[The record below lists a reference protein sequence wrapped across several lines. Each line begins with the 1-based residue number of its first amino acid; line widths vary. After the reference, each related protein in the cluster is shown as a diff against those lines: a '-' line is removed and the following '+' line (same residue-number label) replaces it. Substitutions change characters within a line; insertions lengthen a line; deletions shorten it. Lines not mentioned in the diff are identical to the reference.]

1 MKTIKVLILDSQP
14 IVRHALVSMVNR
26 INNQTDSI
34 QSDSIKDARR
44 ILREHNIDMIILDV
58 DFNDGNG
65 LDFVQH
71 IRKSGYKGKVL
82 FISSNSNPLFYY
94 TAKNVGA
101 NGYILKIEVPSLI
114 NDAIIATY
122 QGDTVFKQ
130 CTTAM
135 YELPDLSGRE
145 SVVFSYLSKGYSN
158 KKISELLSLSSKT
171 ISTYKCRI
179 LKKYNANS
187 IIEIM
192 ELQRA

>member
-1 MKTIKVLILDSQP
+1 MKSIKVLILDNQP
-14 IVRHALVSMVNR
+14 IFRHALVSMVNR
-26 INNQTDSI
+26 INTQTDSI
-34 QSDSIKDARR
+34 QSDSVKDARR
-44 ILREHNIDMIILDV
+44 ILREQNVDMIILDV

-71 IRKSGYKGKVL
+71 IRKGGYKGKVL
-82 FISSNSNPLFYY
+82 FVSSNSNPLFYY
-94 TAKNVGA
+94 IAQNVCA
-101 NGYILKIEVPSLI
+101 NGYILKTEDPSLI
-114 NDAIIATY
+114 NDAIISTY
-122 QGDTVFKQ
+122 RGYTVFKH
-130 CTTAM
+130 CTTGM

-171 ISTYKCRI
+171 ISTYKRRI

-192 ELQRA
+192 ELQRE